1 MKIKQMGWIIERKKE
16 ERKLL
21 VFRENR
27 KSKKNV
33 SFLEGEKERE
43 CRGRLKK
50 GKKEKIFFIYTFVTF
65 FGMKM
70 GNM

>member
-1 MKIKQMGWIIERKKE
+1 MEIRQMGWTIEIKKE

-43 CRGRLKK
+43 CRGPLKK
-50 GKKEKIFFIYTFVTF
+50 GKEEKIFFIYIFVTF